1 MKSAENEFV
10 VHCILCGKDFR
21 VGDKATCG
29 GLFSGS
35 PMCKTG
41 DIQRALDERLQKQTH
56 NASFSGGPSGPSAGT
71 QS

>member
-1 MKSAENEFV
+1 MPKTKPKKNEFV

-21 VGDKATCG
+21 VGDKAKCG

-41 DIQRALDERLQKQTH
+41 DIQRALDERLPKQTTS
-56 NASFSGGPSGPSAGT
+56 NA
-71 QS
+71 